1 MFADSWDV
9 ERTTVL
15 EHQCQPYTM
24 PYLFHGPLQFRVWE
38 ERQPDSQEFLAI
50 KFYIGTYQQWRTIWM
65 DGRPHPPEYAPHT
78 FMGFSTGEWNG
89 DILTV
94 TTTHIKAG
102 LLPPQRHPQQRS
114 HHAGGALHPPRQR
127 AVARDHRHRPGVSDR
142 ALHPQPGIRA
152 DGAQQHELALQL
164 RIRQRDSA
172 APPPGADVPAGQEP
186 VAGARSAPSTAC
198 RRRPCAA
205 ARRRRGPNT
214 RRRFARARRRA
225 RRACRC
231 PPCRTRWRLTR
242 GRRGRAPCP
251 PARCAR
257 CTCRATCT

>member
-38 ERQPDSQEFLAI
+38 ERQPDYAGVPGDQVLHRHLPAVAHDL
-50 KFYIGTYQQWRTIWM
+50 
-65 DGRPHPPEYAPHT
+65 DGRPPAPARVRAPHVHGVLDRR
-78 FMGFSTGEWNG
+78 MERRHPHRDHYPYQG
-89 DILTV
+89 
-94 TTTHIKAG
+94 G

-114 HHAGGALHPPRQR
+114 HHAGRALHPPRQR

-164 RIRQRDSA
+164 RIRQRDP
-172 APPPGADVPAGQEP
+172 APSTPGADVPAGEEP
-186 VAGARSAPSTAC
+186 VAGRGRCQVRDAAGGGS
-198 RRRPCAA
+198 RRGGDDA
-205 ARRRRGPNT
+205 ARIRGDDSH
-214 RRRFARARRRA
+214 RARRRA
-225 RRACRC
+225 RKACRC
-231 PPCRTRWRLTR
+231 RQCRSRWRSPPT
-242 GRRGRAPCP
+242 RGRAPCP

-257 CTCRATCT
+257 CTCKGTCT